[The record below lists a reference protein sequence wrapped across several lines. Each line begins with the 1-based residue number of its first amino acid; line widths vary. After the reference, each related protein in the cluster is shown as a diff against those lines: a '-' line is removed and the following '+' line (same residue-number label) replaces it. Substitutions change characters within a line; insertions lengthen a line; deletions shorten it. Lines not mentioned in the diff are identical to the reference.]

1 MRLRLAKL
9 PQIRFPMKMSH
20 IRARLFEKVYRKN
33 YQIALEFTKPHNK
46 PVLDIG
52 FASANFFLKLVSYT
66 DKYIGIELSPDKCE
80 RTNQLLLTR
89 KVRPCLVAGDARHMP
104 FRDSS
109 FTFAYALNTL
119 EHIKKIDAALT
130 EIKRVTSEGGYLIV
144 SAPTENYLYRLGRKL
159 IGFQTPKDHYYSS
172 KEIEDKLSKHF
183 KIIRRKTI
191 YPILPLF
198 RIYCCKIEYR
208 SEVIASVSPMS

>member
-1 MRLRLAKL
+1 MRLRLADIPKL
-9 PQIRFPMKMSH
+9 DFTTKMSH
-20 IRARLFEKVYRKN
+20 IQACLFEKVYRKN
-33 YQIALEFTKPHNK
+33 YQIALELTKPRNQ

-52 FASANFFLKLVSYT
+52 FASANFFLYLGRYA
-66 DKYIGIELSPDKCE
+66 DKYTGIEFSLDKCKG
-80 RTNQLLLTR
+80 TKQVLLTG
-89 KVRPCLVAGDARHMP
+89 KVTPCLVAGDARNMP
-104 FRDSS
+104 FRDNS
-109 FTFAYALNTL
+109 FSFIYALNTL
-119 EHIKKIDAALT
+119 EHIKEIDAALS
-130 EIKRVTSEGGYLIV
+130 EIKRVTSEGGCLIV

-159 IGFQTPKDHYYSS
+159 IGFQTPSHYYSS

-208 SEVIASVSPMS
+208 SEVIESISPMR